1 MIYGIGIDLV
11 DVRRIERVVRRW
23 GPRFVD
29 RVFTDLE
36 KQTSYKRA
44 RPYFAF
50 ALRFAAKEAFSKALG
65 LGMKEGVKWREIEVF
80 NDKRGKPGIRPLGQT
95 LSICKEK
102 KINGIHLSLSDEK
115 NDAIAM
121 VVLEGKD
128 ETGQGFRN
136 AGNGP

>member
-11 DVRRIERVVRRW
+11 DVRKIERVVKRW

-36 KQTSYKRA
+36 KETSYKRTH
-44 RPYFAF
+44 PYFAL

-95 LSICKEK
+95 LSICEEK
-102 KINGIHLSLSDEK
+102 NIGAIHLSLSDEK
-115 NDAIAM
+115 QNAIAM

>member
-36 KQTSYKRA
+36 KQASYKRA

-65 LGMKEGVKWREIEVF
+65 LGMKEGVKWKEIEVF

-95 LSICKEK
+95 LSICEGK
-102 KINGIHLSLSDEK
+102 KISGIHLSLSDE
-115 NDAIAM
+115 NNNAIAM
-121 VVLEGKD
+121 VVLEVKD
-128 ETGQGFRN
+128 ETGQGF
-136 AGNGP
+136 